1 MKKLLFTTLCLIS
14 ICVCKVNA
22 QVTIGT
28 VEEPKS
34 FSVLQLEGEGKK
46 GLRVPQLTSEERDK
60 LTDTEEFKDKMDN
73 EAKGLVI
80 YNKTTKTFQYWNGE
94 LWTEL

>member
-1 MKKLLFTTLCLIS
+1 MKRYLFTTLSLVVC
-14 ICVCKVNA
+14 CVFRMNA
-22 QVTIGT
+22 QVTIGK
-28 VEEPKS
+28 VEEPKG
-34 FSVLQLEGEGKK
+34 FSILQLEGEGKK
-46 GLRVPQLTSEERDK
+46 ALRIPQLTSEERDQ
-60 LTDTEEFKDKMDN
+60 LTDSEEFKDKMTD